1 VNFVEKYFLFSFSYH
16 LLISS
21 QLAFFL
27 SILSNDYFF
36 SKYFLRK
43 WKRNEKI
50 MKNWFP
56 FRYNLREGGGR
67 RMKSRRGKSLKSNP
81 HPSTFELAAAE
92 RGPCGRKTVEIDGD
106 RVNRK
111 TSPVQSSSAGKQENM
126 YKLGC
131 CPHPLASGKRDKT
144 RKYGRRIRLRRIT
157 SRSL

>member
-56 FRYNLREGGGR
+56 FRYNLREGGGE
-67 RMKSRRGKSLKSNP
+67 KNEKP
-81 HPSTFELAAAE
+81 PWEVAQVEPSSINF
-92 RGPCGRKTVEIDGD
+92 RIGCGGARTLREED
-106 RVNRK
+106 R
-111 TSPVQSSSAGKQENM
+111 
-126 YKLGC
+126 
-131 CPHPLASGKRDKT
+131 
-144 RKYGRRIRLRRIT
+144 
-157 SRSL
+157 